1 VKEGPAKDPVFLE
14 FTISSLNL
22 INQDINRNI
31 KIELIKVGENEES
44 KVDELTLSVSK
55 IQKGKMI

>member
-1 VKEGPAKDPVFLE
+1 VKDGPAKDPVFQE

-31 KIELIKVGENEES
+31 KIELIKVCENEQS